1 MNIAFSSVAAIAT
14 ITTCFATTAN
24 AQGLEVGQEATTFA
38 NLDGFGGLNAQ
49 GFYAH
54 SPGAFGAGPG
64 TASAT
69 RTRGGTPFT
78 MSYNVSGHA
87 EAQPFGAP
95 GTPLRLRA
103 SAHVQSS
110 VVGPWTGPG
119 TARWSVSSIATA
131 ADRFTIPWVADGS
144 TTVTLSFEGHISGTQ
159 TRASDASWNSA
170 YLIGNPGLGSQ
181 TTVWQNVLNEGDAG
195 PDEAIFNNVPF
206 SFSTTIGVDPW
217 GWVTGLQ
224 LIAGAG
230 TSGGTET
237 FTQSANTDFGSTIV
251 VDRLVVRSGLTGA
264 ILNPN
269 DFGFSAQSGIDYT
282 PFIVPSP
289 SAAGLLA
296 LGGLAAA
303 RRRR

>member
-1 MNIAFSSVAAIAT
+1 MRIAHSGFAAALVFT
-14 ITTCFATTAN
+14 ASATTIAS

-38 NLDGFGGLNAQ
+38 NLDAFGGLNAQ

-54 SPGAFGAGPG
+54 APGAFGAGPG

-69 RTRGGTPFT
+69 RSRGGNPFSRT
-78 MSYNVSGHA
+78 YNVSGSA

-103 SAHVQSS
+103 SAHVLAS
-110 VVGPWTGPG
+110 VEGLWAGPG
-119 TARWSVSSIATA
+119 NTRWSVNSIATT

-144 TTVTLSFEGHISGTQ
+144 TTVTLTFEGRISGTQ
-159 TRASDASWNSA
+159 SRANDSAWTSA

-181 TTVWQNVLNEGDAG
+181 TTVWQNVINEGDG
-195 PDEAIFNNVPF
+195 PDEATFSNVPF
-206 SFSTTIGVDPW
+206 SFSSTIGVDPW

-230 TSGGTET
+230 TSGGLSTY
-237 FTQSANTDFGSTIV
+237 TQSANTAFGSTVV
-251 VDRLVVRSGLTGA
+251 VDRLVVRSGRTGA
-264 ILNPN
+264 ILNPT

-289 SAAGLLA
+289 STAGLLA
-296 LGGLAAA
+296 LGTLAAA